1 MMTLTPEELAEIE
14 ARFDDFDPATA
25 TAYTPGTDELPPDLL
40 LVRAQAARDFHLRQ
54 ADSVMRA
61 AVATARAEGMSWHR
75 IGVQLGTTGE
85 AARQRYSAA

>member
-1 MMTLTPEELAEIE
+1 MTLSPEELAQIE
-14 ARFDDFDPATA
+14 ARFDNFDPDDATVF
-25 TAYTPGTDELPPDLL
+25 TPESDALPIDLL
-40 LVRAQAARDFHLRQ
+40 LVRAQAARDLLLHR
-54 ADSVMRA
+54 ADSVMRE

>member
-1 MMTLTPEELAEIE
+1 MTLTPEELSEIASRFEELDPE
-14 ARFDDFDPATA
+14 AATGCTPATE
-25 TAYTPGTDELPPDLL
+25 ELPPDLV

-54 ADSVMRA
+54 ADAVMRR

>member
-1 MMTLTPEELAEIE
+1 MTLTPAELAAIE
-14 ARFDDFDPATA
+14 ARFENFDTNSA
-25 TAYTPGTDELPPDLL
+25 TAYTPGVDELPPDLVL
-40 LVRAQAARDFHLRQ
+40 LRAQAARDFHLRQ
-54 ADSVMRA
+54 ADAVMRE

>member
-1 MMTLTPEELAEIE
+1 MTPTPEELAEIE
-14 ARFDDFDPATA
+14 ARFEDFSLDTA
-25 TAYTPGTDELPPDLL
+25 TTYTPETDELPPDLV

-54 ADSVMRA
+54 ADAVMREA
-61 AVATARAEGMSWHR
+61 IATARAEGMSWHR